1 MQLGKACARLALV
14 AGFVLSF
21 ACFVLSFACL
31 KNVKNNASY
40 ADYSSVN

>member
-14 AGFVLSF
+14 AG
-21 ACFVLSFACL
+21 FVLSFACL

>member
-21 ACFVLSFACL
+21 ACL
-31 KNVKNNASY
+31 KNVKNNAFF
-40 ADYSSVN
+40 ANYSSVN